1 MRLIRYRVKASV
13 AQLLGERE
21 ENPGRVRWGSVE
33 PGGYGSQLSKLKV
46 TEFVADPYL
55 PGGLAPQPSGQKWDL
70 GQVELLAPIVPS
82 KVVAIGKNYVDH
94 AAEMDSEVPTSPLVF
109 LKPPSSVI
117 APGEEIVLPGV
128 SERVDYEGELTVV
141 IGKRCRDVAAA
152 DAGEVIAGYTCA
164 NDVTARDLQKSDGQW
179 SRAKGFDTFCPLGPW
194 VETGLDLTGES
205 PEEVG
210 VSTEV
215 NDEIKQAGVTTQMVF
230 GVAELVEYV
239 SAVMTLE
246 PGDVILTGTPAG
258 IGPLV
263 AGDSVTVRIEGIGAL
278 TNPVVSE

>member
-1 MRLIRYRVKASV
+1 MRLIRYRVRPDV
-13 AQLLGERE
+13 AQILSQRE
-21 ENPGRVRWGSVE
+21 DNVDRIRWGSVE
-33 PGGYGSQLSKLKV
+33 PGGYGSQLSRLKV
-46 TEFVADPYL
+46 TEFESDPFL
-55 PGGLAPQPSGQKWDL
+55 VSGLAPQPTGQKWDL

-94 AAEMDSEVPTSPLVF
+94 AAEMDSDVPSSPLMF

-117 APGEEIVLPGV
+117 GPGDEIVLPNV

-141 IGKRCRDVAAA
+141 IGKRCRNVAAA
-152 DAGEVIAGYTCA
+152 DAGSVIAGYTCA

-179 SRAKGFDTFCPLGPW
+179 SRAKGFDTFCPIGPW
-194 VETGLDLTGES
+194 VETGLELTGEH

-230 GVAELVEYV
+230 SVAELVAYA
-239 SAVMTLE
+239 SSVMTLE

-258 IGPLV
+258 IGPLSD
-263 AGDSVTVRIEGIGAL
+263 GDSVTVRIEGIGAL
-278 TNPVVSE
+278 TNPVTVE

>member
-13 AQLLGERE
+13 AQILGERE
-21 ENPGRVRWGSVE
+21 ENPDRVRWGSVE

-70 GQVELLAPIVPS
+70 GQVELLAPVVPS

-141 IGKRCRDVAAA
+141 IGKRCRKVAAA
-152 DAGEVIAGYTCA
+152 DAGDVIAGYTCA

-194 VETGLDLTGES
+194 VETGLDLTGDS

-246 PGDVILTGTPAG
+246 AGDVILTGTPAG

-278 TNPVVSE
+278 TNPVVAE